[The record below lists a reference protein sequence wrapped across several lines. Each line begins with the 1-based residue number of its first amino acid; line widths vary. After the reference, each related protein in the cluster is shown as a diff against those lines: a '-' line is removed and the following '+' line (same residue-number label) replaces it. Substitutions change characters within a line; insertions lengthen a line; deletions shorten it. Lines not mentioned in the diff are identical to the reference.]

1 MSIGEMSELK
11 VMTFNKE
18 SYKERDERLLRLKRA
33 QRRALIRRRKRIVKL
48 TCALSVLL
56 LILISVLFILIFNKK
71 DKPAPISITSI
82 DVNTE
87 KVSLNPITII
97 PPDDSEKLNV
107 SEQVVL
113 DAETIEIEDETES
126 VAAICEP
133 SFASYD
139 IPISSD
145 LQEYIY
151 DISKEYE
158 VDVALIFA
166 VMEHESSFD
175 PNARSESGDSGL
187 MQVNDIN
194 LETLKEEL
202 GINDIFDPYQN
213 VLGGTYLLS
222 KCLKDANGEIH
233 PALMC
238 YNMGK
243 SNAKECWNKGIYSS
257 KYSRAV
263 YSLYENEYQR

>member
-1 MSIGEMSELK
+1 MSKGEMSELK

-18 SYKERDERLLRLKRA
+18 SYKERDEKLLKAKRA
-33 QRRALIRRRKRIVKL
+33 RRRALMRRRKRIARL
-48 TCALSVLL
+48 TCVLTCL
-56 LILISVLFILIFNKK
+56 FVFLIVVLFVLIFHKK

-82 DVNTE
+82 DISTE
-87 KVSLNPITII
+87 SVALEPVTII
-97 PPDDSEKLNV
+97 PPNNTDSNV
-107 SEQVVL
+107 SEQVIS
-113 DAETIEIEDETES
+113 DTETIEMEDEVEKIN
-126 VAAICEP
+126 AISEP
-133 SFASYD
+133 AFIIYD
-139 IPISSD
+139 IPISND

-151 DISKEYE
+151 NLSKEYD

-194 LETLKEEL
+194 LETLKKEL
-202 GINDIFDPYQN
+202 GIDDIFDPYQN

-238 YNMGK
+238 YNMGR